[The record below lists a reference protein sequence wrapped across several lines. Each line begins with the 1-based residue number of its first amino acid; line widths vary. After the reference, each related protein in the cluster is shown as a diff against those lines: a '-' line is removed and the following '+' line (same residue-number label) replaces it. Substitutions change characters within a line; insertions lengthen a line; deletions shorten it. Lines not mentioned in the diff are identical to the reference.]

1 MATQEELDRQN
12 EISVDRQRSSLQD
25 RRASRDIR
33 NAEKDALRGVTSTK
47 ERREI
52 KAFFEAQ
59 QKDVGGIKGQ
69 GAIFDVSTDNYKP
82 PENTS
87 GQNTNVTEGGVHEI
101 PRDRPAGGAIEIQVC
116 DDATGSTQVL
126 TVLTP

>member
-1 MATQEELDRQN
+1 MATQEELNRQN
-12 EISVDRQRSSLQD
+12 EISVNRQHSSRQD

-33 NAEKDALRGVTSTK
+33 NAENEALRGVTSTK

-52 KAFFEAQ
+52 KAFFEDQ

-101 PRDRPAGGAIEIQVC
+101 PRNQIFDVGTPIQVC
-116 DDATGSTQVL
+116 DSETGVAITIHVL
-126 TVLTP
+126 TA